1 MADNQPTHTQPEIWK
16 PVPGWEEAYEV
27 SNHGRVRSVTRK
39 VWNGKTMATRPGR
52 ILKGGKKPAGYPY
65 IHFSHDLKQERRYVH
80 ELVLTTFVGERPS
93 PAHVARHL
101 NDIPSDNRL
110 ENLRWGT
117 ESDNMFDQSRN
128 GGNHWKNR
136 DRCKH
141 GHEYTPEN
149 TRIRMVG
156 KAQVR
161 VCRECVRLEARKR
174 NAKRKEY
181 KRQWRA
187 KRRAQ
192 GKPVT

>member
-1 MADNQPTHTQPEIWK
+1 MADQQSTQEQWL
-16 PVPGWEEAYEV
+16 PVPGWEGAYEV
-27 SNHGRVRSVTRK
+27 SNLGRVRSVTRK
-39 VWNGKTMATRPGR
+39 VWNGRAMATRPGR
-52 ILKGGKKPAGYPY
+52 VLKGGVKPAGYPY
-65 IHFSHDLKQERRYVH
+65 VNLCRDKDQEVRYIH

-93 PAHVARHL
+93 LYHVARHL
-101 NDIPSDNRL
+101 NDVPSDNRL

-128 GGNHWKNR
+128 GGNHWRNR
-136 DRCKH
+136 DSCKN
-141 GHEYTPEN
+141 GHKYTPEN

-156 KAQVR
+156 KARVR
-161 VCRECVRLEARKR
+161 VCRECARADAR
-174 NAKRKEY
+174 NRYSSRKEY